1 MCDYD
6 MNDTLNLQLQ
16 YPDMLK
22 KIYEES
28 DFSKFKELDERPKG
42 DLHKDYE
49 IKTKNL
55 RLYFFKDEGLGQII
69 VLGGMKGSQKKDI
82 NRMREI
88 KYEYFKNK

>member
-28 DFSKFKELDERPKG
+28 DFSKFKELD
-42 DLHKDYE
+42 DVYDYE
-49 IKTKNL
+49 KPEESEENKSGIEILDYYQSSNVIFDRYPNTK
-55 RLYFFKDEGLGQII
+55 DWHI
-69 VLGGMKGSQKKDI
+69 VGT
-82 NRMREI
+82 
-88 KYEYFKNK
+88 

>member
-28 DFSKFKELDERPKG
+28 DFSKFKELD
-42 DLHKDYE
+42 DVYDYE
-49 IKTKNL
+49 KPEESEENKSGIEILDYYQSSNVIFDRYPNTK
-55 RLYFFKDEGLGQII
+55 DWHII
-69 VLGGMKGSQKKDI
+69 GT
-82 NRMREI
+82 
-88 KYEYFKNK
+88 